1 MVKNVKKLES
11 NIYNIIKYI
20 VLTIGTLFFLFIAD
34 IFVLAYI
41 QSKDSI
47 MDVHVEYVA
56 DCLEKNTDEYGIN
69 HYDLSQDCKDYVD
82 AHNGFV
88 FLLDNGGTVLWEYCM
103 PKELPRQ
110 YTIADAVKFSRYY
123 LQDYPVYTHIT
134 DNGIVVFGTEKGKT
148 WKYTLTYQGATVVTY
163 FYALPS
169 MLIVNIAV
177 LIAILFISVKQ
188 DHRRREMERT
198 TWIAGVS
205 HDIRTP
211 LSLVIGYAD
220 EILHI
225 AQNTGKTMIQQN
237 MTHVS
242 ENEDGIFR
250 RAQAIEEQAVRIK
263 DLVTN
268 LNTENKLTYGMGSW
282 KKEPVLLP
290 AVIRDT
296 ICEIVNRNI
305 DEKYDICVSISEELE
320 QLSVKGDKE
329 LIKRMIE
336 NLVNNSIIHNPQGC
350 KIAVFLTK
358 IRHCVSNKYILE
370 FSDNGC
376 GASGEQLRRFNAKI
390 KSNKLPEHGLGIRLV
405 RQIAAF
411 HHWRVRFDKGESG
424 GFCCRIIIPK
434 R

>member
-1 MVKNVKKLES
+1 MKKLES
-11 NIYNIIKYI
+11 NIYTIIKYI

-41 QSKDSI
+41 QANDSKAN
-47 MDVHVEYVA
+47 VNAAYVA
-56 DCLEKNTDEYGIN
+56 DSLEKNTDETGSVTYTMTQDGI
-69 HYDLSQDCKDYVD
+69 SYVD

-88 FLLDNGGTVLWEYCM
+88 FLLDNDGAVLWEYRM

-110 YTIADAVKFSRYY
+110 YTIEDAVKFSRYY
-123 LQDYPVYTHIT
+123 LRDYPVYTHIT
-134 DNGIVVFGTEKGKT
+134 DNGIVVLGTEKGKT

-163 FYALPS
+163 IYALPS
-169 MLIVNIAV
+169 MLIVNVAILIAV
-177 LIAILFISVKQ
+177 LFVTAKH

-225 AQNTGKTMIQQN
+225 AQESGETASDKN
-237 MTHVS
+237 MTHMS
-242 ENEDGIFR
+242 ENDNKIPR

-263 DLVTN
+263 NLVTN

-282 KKEPVLLP
+282 KKEAVLLP

-296 ICEIVNRNI
+296 ICEILNRNM
-305 DEKYDICVSISEELE
+305 DKKYDIRVSISEELE

-329 LIKRMIE
+329 LIKRLLE
-336 NLVNNSIIHNPQGC
+336 NLINNSVIHNPEGC
-350 KIAVFLTK
+350 EIAVSLTK
-358 IRHCVSNKYILE
+358 KQCPAFRKYTLE
-370 FSDNGC
+370 LSDNGS
-376 GASGEQLRRFNAKI
+376 GASRQQLQRFNARI

-411 HHWRVRFDKGESG
+411 HHWHVRFQESKGG
-424 GFCCRIIIPK
+424 GFCCRIYL
-434 R
+434 